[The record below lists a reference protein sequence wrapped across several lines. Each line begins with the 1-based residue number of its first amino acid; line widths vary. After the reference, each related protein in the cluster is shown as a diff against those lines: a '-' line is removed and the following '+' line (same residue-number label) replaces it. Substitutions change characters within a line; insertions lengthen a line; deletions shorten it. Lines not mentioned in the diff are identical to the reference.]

1 MRRPLLPASFLLL
14 VIGLAGCAHQSAG
27 GGGGYAGT
35 AFGDCEFGE
44 DCYGPDTTRYTCI
57 FVEAPAAM
65 PARLAITGA
74 RHHGVPRV
82 VERDWSPGPPSVDSA
97 GSASSMPAAPPPP
110 VDSSG
115 SVSSF
120 TAAPP
125 PVVMREP
132 VVVASPSGD
141 RAPAPRTPN

>member
-1 MRRPLLPASFLLL
+1 MRRRLLPASFLLL

-27 GGGGYAGT
+27 GGGGYAGS

-44 DCYGPDTTRYTCI
+44 DCYGPDTNRGYTCV
-57 FVEAPAAM
+57 FFEAPAM
-65 PARLAITGA
+65 PARLAIAGPA
-74 RHHGVPRV
+74 RHHPFPRN
-82 VERDWSPGPPSVDSA
+82 VEDRGWTPGS
-97 GSASSMPAAPPPP
+97 PP

-115 SVSSF
+115 SGTSF
-120 TAAPP
+120 SAAPAP
-125 PVVMREP
+125 VMREP

>member
-1 MRRPLLPASFLLL
+1 MRRRLLPASFLLL
-14 VIGLAGCAHQSAG
+14 LIGLAGCAHQSAG

-44 DCYGPDTTRYTCI
+44 DCYGPGTNRGYTCV
-57 FVEAPAAM
+57 FFEAPAM
-65 PARLAITGA
+65 PARLEITGTA
-74 RHHGVPRV
+74 RHHPFPRN
-82 VERDWSPGPPSVDSA
+82 VENRSWTPGS
-97 GSASSMPAAPPPP
+97 PP

-115 SVSSF
+115 SASSF
-120 TAAPP
+120 SAAPA

>member
-1 MRRPLLPASFLLL
+1 MRRRLLPASSLLL
-14 VIGLAGCAHQSAG
+14 LIGLAGCAHQSAG

-35 AFGDCEFGE
+35 AFGDCEFGGE
-44 DCYGPDTTRYTCI
+44 DCYGPGTNRGYTCV
-57 FVEAPAAM
+57 FFEAPAL
-65 PARLAITGA
+65 PARLAITGTG
-74 RHHGVPRV
+74 RHHPFPRN
-82 VERDWSPGPPSVDSA
+82 VENRNWTPGSP
-97 GSASSMPAAPPPP
+97 PA
-110 VDSSG
+110 DSSG

-120 TAAPP
+120 SAAPP

>member
-1 MRRPLLPASFLLL
+1 MRRRLLPASFLLL
-14 VIGLAGCAHQSAG
+14 LIGLAGCAHQSAG

-44 DCYGPDTTRYTCI
+44 DCYGPDTNRGYTCV
-57 FVEAPAAM
+57 FFEAPAM
-65 PARLAITGA
+65 PARLAITGTD
-74 RHHGVPRV
+74 RHHPFPRN
-82 VERDWSPGPPSVDSA
+82 VENRGWTPGS
-97 GSASSMPAAPPPP
+97 PP

-120 TAAPP
+120 SAAPP
-125 PVVMREP
+125 APVMREP

>member
-1 MRRPLLPASFLLL
+1 MRRRLLPASFLLL
-14 VIGLAGCAHQSAG
+14 LIGLAGCAHQSAG

-44 DCYGPDTTRYTCI
+44 DCYGPGTNRGYTCV
-57 FVEAPAAM
+57 FFESPAM
-65 PARLAITGA
+65 PARLAITGTG
-74 RHHGVPRV
+74 RHHPFPRN
-82 VERDWSPGPPSVDSA
+82 VENRNWTPGSPH
-97 GSASSMPAAPPPP
+97 

-120 TAAPP
+120 SAAPSAP
-125 PVVMREP
+125 VMREP

-141 RAPAPRTPN
+141 RTPAPRTPN

>member
-1 MRRPLLPASFLLL
+1 MRRRVLPASFLLL

-44 DCYGPDTTRYTCI
+44 DCYGPGTNGSYTCV
-57 FVEAPAAM
+57 FFEAPAM
-65 PARLAITGA
+65 PARLAITGTGKHHPFP
-74 RHHGVPRV
+74 RH
-82 VERDWSPGPPSVDSA
+82 VENRSWTPGS
-97 GSASSMPAAPPPP
+97 PP
-110 VDSSG
+110 VDSSPA
-115 SVSSF
+115 VSSF
-120 TAAPP
+120 SAAPA